1 MTAVAATPVFII
13 PRSVVRAHPS
23 PQMPARRGAHDGAL
37 LALDGRMPTLVDWT
51 FAPDWLTPAQAAQL
65 MGPAY
70 SEAGILALVDLGA
83 VDTKAGPVLLI
94 DKLSLYEYR
103 DALWEVL
110 TYEQ

>member
-1 MTAVAATPVFII
+1 MTAVATRFII

-23 PQMPARRGAHDGAL
+23 PQQTVKRGAKMGAL

-83 VDTKAGPVLLI
+83 VDTKAGPALLI
-94 DKLSLYEYR
+94 DKQSLYEYR

-110 TYEQ
+110 TDEQ

>member
-1 MTAVAATPVFII
+1 
-13 PRSVVRAHPS
+13 
-23 PQMPARRGAHDGAL
+23 
-37 LALDGRMPTLVDWT
+37 MPTLVDWT

-83 VDTKAGPVLLI
+83 VETKAGPALLI
-94 DKLSLYEYR
+94 DKQSLYEYR

-110 TYEQ
+110 TDEL